1 MKKLLV
7 LVLVVAVAGGGWLFA
22 AHLSGGALFTFGL
35 PIGGDRGFIRE
46 ASMSFFEDIQF
57 KDFKTAAKYHSPQ
70 KQDTVDIPALLQR
83 LFAVK
88 PEALDIMSYEIVF
101 AEIDSTG
108 NRARVKCRVKVKEL
122 AQMNIREQEVILYYK
137 RAGPGAPWYME
148 LEDSLR
154 SVESDPNK
162 KT

>member
-7 LVLVVAVAGGGWLFA
+7 LLVVVVVAAGGWLAA
-22 AHLSGGALFTFGL
+22 AHASGGALFTFGL
-35 PIGGDRGFIRE
+35 PLGGDRGFVRD
-46 ASMSFFEDIQF
+46 ASMSFFEDLKF
-57 KDFKTAAKYHSPQ
+57 KDFKSAAKYHSPE
-70 KQDTVDIPALLQR
+70 KQASIDIPALLQR

-88 PEALDIMSYEIVF
+88 PEALDVMEYEVVF

-122 AQMNIREQEVILYYK
+122 GQSNIREQELILYYK
-137 RAGPGAPWYME
+137 RTGPGAPWYME

-154 SVESDPNK
+154 AVDADPNK